1 MAFSSIICA
10 GIIRDNWLGLDGFHV
25 ETPLLGWSKIAKPGT
40 TANRTRPLTNQYWRY
55 IMAKTDL
62 TAQRLREILNYD
74 PETGQFSWKQPAQ
87 GRSSKKIGTKDPGG
101 YLQISVE
108 RCVYQ
113 AHRLAWLYFYGQWPA
128 AVIDHINRCRTD
140 NRIAN
145 LQDVPHRENLRLH
158 WARVRQQKQ
167 LVAA

>member
-1 MAFSSIICA
+1 
-10 GIIRDNWLGLDGFHV
+10 
-25 ETPLLGWSKIAKPGT
+25 
-40 TANRTRPLTNQYWRY
+40 
-55 IMAKTDL
+55 MAKTDL

-145 LQDVPHRENLRLH
+145 LRDVSVAENLQNISNFSKRNRCGYVGVTYLKRENMWFACLTVNGEVKRLGYH
-158 WARVRQQKQ
+158 HTPELAHDAYVTAKLQYHPNWVW
-167 LVAA
+167 